1 MTETRIQ
8 KKLATMPVEQATD
21 WLLEN
26 YNGRKDNMI
35 VIRFDGA
42 NASAPVTVNGRS
54 TQYQVADFR
63 HSSHEAV
70 KTLAREHGVD
80 VVFVVG
86 AYWHQDYQGRGH
98 WETSVSKYSR

>member
-21 WLLEN
+21 WLLKN

-42 NASAPVTVNGRS
+42 NASARVKVNGRS

-63 HSSHEAV
+63 HSSREAV

-86 AYWHQDYQGRGH
+86 AYWYQDYQGRGH
-98 WETSVSKYSR
+98 WETSVNKYSR